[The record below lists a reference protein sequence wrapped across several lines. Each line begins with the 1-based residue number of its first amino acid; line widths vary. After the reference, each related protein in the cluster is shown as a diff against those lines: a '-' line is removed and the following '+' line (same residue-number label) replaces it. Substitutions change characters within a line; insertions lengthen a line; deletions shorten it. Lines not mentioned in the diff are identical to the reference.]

1 MNNKRPSEP
10 VPVQDAIQEAKEKLV
25 APLLNEVSRLQ
36 REFDLAEAGLK
47 AVSGLSSRS
56 AEVKARVKEAEEIV
70 ECRCADLESAKDA
83 LERL

>member
-47 AVSGLSSRS
+47 AVSGLSS
-56 AEVKARVKEAEEIV
+56 
-70 ECRCADLESAKDA
+70 
-83 LERL
+83 